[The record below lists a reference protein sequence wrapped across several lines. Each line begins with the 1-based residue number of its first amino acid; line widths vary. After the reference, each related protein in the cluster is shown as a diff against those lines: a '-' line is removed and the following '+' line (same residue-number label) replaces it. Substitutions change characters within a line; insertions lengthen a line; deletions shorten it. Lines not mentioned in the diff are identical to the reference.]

1 MNYEDRPNVTNA
13 ECLVFFQALGV
24 LSLFVFICNSS
35 CGTGKNRTHRIVIYY
50 RFVGYVEIPEVSHRQ
65 HIKADIRK
73 GGAVVYLTDC
83 IIFVNFC
90 NPILIF

>member
-13 ECLVFFQALGV
+13 ECLLFSQALGV

-35 CGTGKNRTHRIVIYY
+35 CGTDKSRTQRIVIYY
-50 RFVGYVEIPEVSHRQ
+50 RFVGYVEIPEASHRQ

-73 GGAVVYLTDC
+73 GVAVEYLTDC
-83 IIFVNFC
+83 IILVYFC
-90 NPILIF
+90 KLILIF